1 MTFIRRAVSGI
12 ALLAMLVI
20 AGLYLP
26 APVSTA
32 AWIILGLLALALLL
46 PLALALVNIF
56 SDDDDGWFGNVLET
70 WFLWSALEWPW
81 RLVGGLFRAGDS
93 IDGRN
98 RSGHTTAGD
107 ATSHA
112 PATPESASDPALA
125 PGTDVDDVAATV
137 NDVAVSGERRGGR
150 RRQRRGGRRAPR

>member
-20 AGLYLP
+20 AALYLP

-32 AWIILGLLALALLL
+32 AWIILGLLALVLLL

-81 RLVGGLFRAGDS
+81 LLLGGLFRAGDS
-93 IDGRN
+93 IAGRN

-107 ATSHA
+107 AASHA

-125 PGTDVDDVAATV
+125 SDADVDDVAATL
-137 NDVAVSGERRGGR
+137 NDVAVAGERRGGR
-150 RRQRRGGRRAPR
+150 RGQRGGRRRAPR

>member
-1 MTFIRRAVSGI
+1 MTFIKRAVSGI

-20 AGLYLP
+20 AALYLP

-81 RLVGGLFRAGDS
+81 LLLGGLFRAGGS
-93 IDGRN
+93 G
-98 RSGHTTAGD
+98 SGHTTAGD
-107 ATSHA
+107 AASHA

-125 PGTDVDDVAATV
+125 SDADVDDVA
-137 NDVAVSGERRGGR
+137 VAGERRGGR
-150 RRQRRGGRRAPR
+150 RGQRGGRRRAPR

>member
-1 MTFIRRAVSGI
+1 MTFIKRAVSGI

-20 AGLYLP
+20 AALYLP

-81 RLVGGLFRAGDS
+81 LLVGGLFRAGRS
-93 IDGRN
+93 
-98 RSGHTTAGD
+98 RSGHTGAGD
-107 ATSHA
+107 AASRA
-112 PATPESASDPALA
+112 PAAPEPPSDP
-125 PGTDVDDVAATV
+125 
-137 NDVAVSGERRGGR
+137 R
-150 RRQRRGGRRAPR
+150 

>member
-1 MTFIRRAVSGI
+1 MTFIKRAVSGI

-20 AGLYLP
+20 AALYLP
-26 APVSTA
+26 SPVSTA

-93 IDGRN
+93 IAGRSG
-98 RSGHTTAGD
+98 SGHTTAGD
-107 ATSHA
+107 AANHA

-125 PGTDVDDVAATV
+125 SDADVDDVAVTV
-137 NDVAVSGERRGGR
+137 NDVAVSGDRRGSR
-150 RRQRRGGRRAPR
+150 RRQRRARRRAPR

>member
-20 AGLYLP
+20 AALYLP
-26 APVSTA
+26 SPVSTA
-32 AWIILGLLALALLL
+32 AWIILGL
-46 PLALALVNIF
+46 LALALVNIF

-81 RLVGGLFRAGDS
+81 LLLGGLFRAGDS
-93 IDGRN
+93 IAGRSG
-98 RSGHTTAGD
+98 SGHTTAGD
-107 ATSHA
+107 AASHA

-125 PGTDVDDVAATV
+125 PDADVDDTAVTV
-137 NDVAVSGERRGGR
+137 NDVAVAGERRGGR
-150 RRQRRGGRRAPR
+150 RGQRGGRRRAPR

>member
-1 MTFIRRAVSGI
+1 MTFIKRAVSGI

-20 AGLYLP
+20 AALYLP

-81 RLVGGLFRAGDS
+81 LLVGGLFRAGRS
-93 IDGRN
+93 
-98 RSGHTTAGD
+98 RSGHTSAGD
-107 ATSHA
+107 AASHA
-112 PATPESASDPALA
+112 PATPEPPSDP
-125 PGTDVDDVAATV
+125 
-137 NDVAVSGERRGGR
+137 R
-150 RRQRRGGRRAPR
+150 

>member
-1 MTFIRRAVSGI
+1 MTFIKRAVSGV

-20 AGLYLP
+20 AAFYLP
-26 APVSTA
+26 SPVSTA

-81 RLVGGLFRAGDS
+81 RLVGGLFRAGRS
-93 IDGRN
+93 
-98 RSGHTTAGD
+98 RSGHTSAGD
-107 ATSHA
+107 AASRA
-112 PATPESASDPALA
+112 PATPEPASVAALA
-125 PGTDVDDVAATV
+125 PDADADDVAVAATV
-137 NDVAVSGERRGGR
+137 NDVAVSGELRRSRRG
-150 RRQRRGGRRAPR
+150 QRRGRQRQPR